1 MSFYEH
7 IVIANFAL
15 TWFMVG
21 LIWLIQIVNYPLFR
35 LISKHRFP
43 HYHESHIKRIT
54 PIVSTVMILEASV
67 AVSLI
72 LISTPYTSSGLVLIN
87 VLFLALIWLST
98 ALLQLPM
105 HNKLNSLK
113 NPKTVNELITSNWFR
128 TSVWSLKGF
137 CGWLLLIQIY

>member
-1 MSFYEH
+1 MIFYEH
-7 IVIANFAL
+7 AVIANFAL

-35 LISKHRFP
+35 VISKHGFVS
-43 HYHESHIKRIT
+43 YHESHVKRIT
-54 PIVSTVMILEASV
+54 PIVATVMILEASM
-67 AVSLI
+67 AVSLL
-72 LISTPYTSSGLVLIN
+72 LIPNPYTGSGLVLIN
-87 VLFLALIWLST
+87 LLFLGLIWLST

-105 HNKLNSLK
+105 HNKLNTLK